1 MFKWVYL
8 WRTKPKIQA
17 NKIALKNEGTLIP
30 TVLKIWMVLSIQ
42 VSFFNAEII
51 PKKIPSTIAIQM
63 AETANKKVLGKV
75 SLSTSVTC
83 FPCLVNDSL
92 KYGAFIANDV
102 FPMENKT
109 TPLYLAPFQKV

>member
-1 MFKWVYL
+1 
-8 WRTKPKIQA
+8 
-17 NKIALKNEGTLIP
+17 
-30 TVLKIWMVLSIQ
+30 MVLSNQ

-51 PKKIPSTIAIQM
+51 PKKIPNTIAMQI
-63 AETANKKVLGKV
+63 AVIANRKVLGKV
-75 SLSTSVTC
+75 SLSTCVTC

-109 TPLYLAPFQKV
+109 TPLYLVPFQKV